1 MLPTSTIDLFIF
13 TLIFLIFLK
22 ALFGN
27 LSMILLIFPD
37 MRLHTPL
44 MYFLLSQLSFLDLNY
59 ISTTVPKMASNFLL
73 GKKAISLTG
82 CWIQC
87 FFFLMSAVEEA
98 LILTSMAYDH
108 YVTTCFLLYYP
119 IRIRRRVWVLILDN
133 GLCQLSHPYHI
144 CPPYPLLQIQDHQ
157 SFMWCSSHVDFG
169 LHGRLDLWVDSICE
183 YHPLPCVAFHW
194 YCVFLWSCSP
204 CYQSHALSRRE
215 KRGLL
220 NLLHLSY
227 CGVFLLCT
235 LCLHLST
242 PMIPPTEDK
251 ALAVF
256 YIILTPELNFV
267 IYSLR
272 NKELMEALKRV
283 IQRICSVKM

>member
-1 MLPTSTIDLFIF
+1 
-13 TLIFLIFLK
+13 
-22 ALFGN
+22 
-27 LSMILLIFPD
+27 MILLIFPD

-144 CPPYPLLQIQDHQ
+144 CPPYPLLQIQGHQ
-157 SFMWCSSHVDFG
+157 SFLLWCPSHVDSG
-169 LHGRLDLWVDSICE
+169 LHGHLDLWVHSVCE
-183 YHPLPCVAFHW
+183 HYHFPFVAFHR
-194 YCVFLWSCSP
+194 YCTFLWSCSP
-204 CYQSHALSRRE
+204 CCLSHELSRRE
-215 KRGLL
+215 EEGLF
-220 NLLHLSY
+220 NLQDPPH
-227 CGVFLLCT
+227 CGDFLLCT

-242 PMIPPTEDK
+242 AKIPSISNRRQGSGCLLHHPDPNVQSYY
-251 ALAVF
+251 L
-256 YIILTPELNFV
+256 
-267 IYSLR
+267 
-272 NKELMEALKRV
+272 
-283 IQRICSVKM
+283 